1 MEASR
6 VAKIA
11 TIGCILLFLCTDLAP
26 AQATP
31 IRITESP
38 RDIYIGLQPIIRFSW
53 DGNATSKPIMPRTE
67 LRVVNMNISFTIAG
81 GYLASLF
88 ARLLSHRIVLAS
100 LEIADKPDWCTATLS
115 NYIMGFTIPSHLG
128 VIQTQPTTLC
138 ISLSGDAP
146 AYHLGAITLRARVE
160 PLYGFFGLVRFMKG
174 TTNEATLSFYPAY
187 QPLLFL
193 TLPQGNTIETPPLT
207 TVDLPVII
215 KNVGNG
221 RSVIFTDL
229 DNPDHWPILFPN
241 QFTLDVNQSLQIMV
255 HITAP
260 TNFTGDYVFKLN
272 FTPHFAYD
280 LSQTGETVCTAIL
293 AYYHPS

>member
-1 MEASR
+1 
-6 VAKIA
+6 
-11 TIGCILLFLCTDLAP
+11 
-26 AQATP
+26 
-31 IRITESP
+31 
-38 RDIYIGLQPIIRFSW
+38 
-53 DGNATSKPIMPRTE
+53 MPRTE
-67 LRVVNMNISFTIAG
+67 LRVVNMNISFTIGG

-88 ARLLSHRIVLAS
+88 ARLLSRHIVPTT
-100 LEIADKPDWCTATLS
+100 LEIAHKPDWCIASLS
-115 NYIMGFTIPSHLG
+115 NHVMEFTIPSHLG
-128 VIQTQPTTLC
+128 VIQTQPTTLS
-138 ISLSGDAP
+138 ISLTGDAP
-146 AYHLGAITLRARVE
+146 AYHLGAITLRARIE
-160 PLYGFFGLVRFMKG
+160 PLYGFFGLIRFMQG
-174 TTNEATLSFYPAY
+174 TIDEATLSFYPAY

-229 DNPDHWPILFPN
+229 DNPDHWPILFPSL
-241 QFTLDVNQSLQIMV
+241 FTLDVNQSLQIMV

-260 TNFTGDYVFKLN
+260 TNFTGDYVFILN

-280 LSQTGETVCTAIL
+280 LSQTGETITAGIL